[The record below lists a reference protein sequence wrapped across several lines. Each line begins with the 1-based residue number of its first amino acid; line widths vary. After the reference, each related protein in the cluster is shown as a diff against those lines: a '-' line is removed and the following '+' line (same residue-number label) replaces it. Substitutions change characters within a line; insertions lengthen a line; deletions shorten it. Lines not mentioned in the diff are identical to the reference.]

1 MNLDLLFAIIFY
13 SLILVLF
20 FKYRS
25 RFEVQGKIVALF
37 KTQLGIKWME
47 SISKKDEQKW
57 LVVLGYIL
65 LIAGLI
71 LGVFGFV
78 ANHQLWLIVGSF
90 SLFFGLLL
98 AIPLNLWGHIGTTI
112 GFIGMAVILFLLV
125 KGTIT
130 MLFVADAPPAV
141 APVLP
146 GVSVPGLPN
155 LSFWHWI
162 VAIFLV
168 ATVHEFSHGIWARL
182 YKIKIKS
189 SGFLFFGPIL
199 GAFVEPEE
207 KELNKKSKPKQLAV
221 FAAGPFSNIIFGIYF
236 LLIMNFITGPL
247 YGNVYE
253 GTGINIQTI
262 IENQPAAQAGLVAPI
277 IIYEINGQKTTDA
290 VQFLNATASL
300 KPNDKVKVV
309 TDKGSYDLVAGK
321 NPDNESRGFIGVAD
335 FTLKAAPKTAIIEKY
350 GSFLPSAVEWIN
362 MLVFWLVVMNF
373 GIGLFNLLPLGPIDG
388 GRMFLTAMLGIFKN
402 ETKAKKIWGFMS
414 FFCLMLIFINLAPY
428 LWKLLLF
435 ILKPFTLLLTLL

>member
-1 MNLDLLFAIIFY
+1 
-13 SLILVLF
+13 
-20 FKYRS
+20 
-25 RFEVQGKIVALF
+25 
-37 KTQLGIKWME
+37 ME
-47 SISKKDEQKW
+47 SISRKDDQRW

-65 LIAGLI
+65 LIAGII
-71 LGVFGFV
+71 LGIFGFV
-78 ANHQLWLIVGSF
+78 ANYQIGLVLGSF
-90 SLFFGLLL
+90 ALFFGALL
-98 AIPLNLWGHIGTTI
+98 AVPLKWWGHIGTTI

-125 KGTIT
+125 KGTVT
-130 MLFVADAPPAV
+130 MLFVPDAPPAV

-189 SGFLFFGPIL
+189 SGFLFLGPIL

-207 KELNKKSKPKQLAV
+207 KELAKKSKPVQLAV
-221 FAAGPFSNIIFGIYF
+221 FAAGPFSNIILGIFF

-253 GTGINIQTI
+253 GTGININSI
-262 IENQPAAQAGLVAPI
+262 IENQPAALAGMVAPI
-277 IIYEINGQKTTDA
+277 TIYQLNEHKTTDA
-290 VQFLNATASL
+290 VKFLNATASL
-300 KPNDKVKVV
+300 KPKDKVNIV
-309 TDKGSYDLVAGK
+309 TDKGSFNLIAAE
-321 NPDNESRGFIGVAD
+321 NPDNKTRGFIGVAD
-335 FTLKAAPKTAIIEKY
+335 FSLKAEPRQPIVEKY
-350 GSFLPSAVEWIN
+350 GSFLPSFVEWTN

-388 GRMFLTAMLGIFKN
+388 GRMFLAGMLGIFKK
-402 ETKAKKIWGFMS
+402 ETTAKKVWGMMS
-414 FFCLMLIFINLAPY
+414 FFCLLLIFINLAPY
-428 LWKLLLF
+428 LWKLVLF
-435 ILKPFTLLLTLL
+435 IFKPFILLLALI

>member
-221 FAAGPFSNIIFGIYF
+221 FAAGPFSNIIFGIFF

>member
-47 SISKKDEQKW
+47 SISKKDDQKW

-65 LIAGLI
+65 VLAGII

-78 ANHQLWLIVGSF
+78 ANHQLWLIIGSF

-98 AIPLNLWGHIGTTI
+98 AVPLNLWGHIGTTI

-207 KELNKKSKPKQLAV
+207 KELNKKSKPAQLAV
-221 FAAGPFSNIIFGIYF
+221 FAAGPFSNIIFGIFF

-253 GTGINIQTI
+253 GTGINIKTI
-262 IENQPAAQAGLVAPI
+262 IENQPAAEAGLVAPI

-290 VQFLNATASL
+290 V
-300 KPNDKVKVV
+300 
-309 TDKGSYDLVAGK
+309 
-321 NPDNESRGFIGVAD
+321 
-335 FTLKAAPKTAIIEKY
+335 
-350 GSFLPSAVEWIN
+350 
-362 MLVFWLVVMNF
+362 
-373 GIGLFNLLPLGPIDG
+373 
-388 GRMFLTAMLGIFKN
+388 
-402 ETKAKKIWGFMS
+402 
-414 FFCLMLIFINLAPY
+414 
-428 LWKLLLF
+428 
-435 ILKPFTLLLTLL
+435 

>member
-13 SLILVLF
+13 SIILVLF

-47 SISKKDEQKW
+47 SISKKDDHKW
-57 LVVLGYIL
+57 LVVSGYIL
-65 LIAGLI
+65 LITGII

-78 ANHQLWLIVGSF
+78 TNHHLMLVLGSF

-112 GFIGMAVILFLLV
+112 GFIGMAMILFLLV
-125 KGTIT
+125 KGTVT
-130 MLFVADAPPAV
+130 MLFVPDAPPAV

-207 KELNKKSKPKQLAV
+207 KELIKKSKPAQLAV
-221 FAAGPFSNIIFGIYF
+221 FAAGPFSNVVFGVFF

-253 GTGINIQTI
+253 GTGINIKTI

-277 IIYEINGQKTTDA
+277 TIYEINGQKTTSSDT
-290 VQFLNATASL
+290 FLNATSSL
-300 KPNDKVKVV
+300 KPTDKVKIL
-309 TDKGSYDLVAGK
+309 TDKGAYNIIAAK

-335 FTLKAAPKTAIIEKY
+335 FSLKAESKKAIVEKY
-350 GSFLPSAVEWIN
+350 GSFLPAAVSWIN

-402 ETKAKKIWGFMS
+402 EKTAKKVWGFVS
-414 FFCLMLIFINLAPY
+414 FFCLLLIFINLAPY
-428 LWKLLLF
+428 LWKLVVF
-435 ILKPFTLLLTLL
+435 IFKPFTLLLTLI

>member
-13 SLILVLF
+13 SIIVILF

-47 SISKKDEQKW
+47 KISKKDDHTW
-57 LVVLGYIL
+57 LVVTGYIL
-65 LIAGLI
+65 LIAGILLGI
-71 LGVFGFV
+71 LGLVF
-78 ANHQLWLIVGSF
+78 NHHIWLVIGSF
-90 SLFFGLLL
+90 SLFFGVLG
-98 AIPLNLWGHIGTTI
+98 AVPLKWLGHIGTTI
-112 GFIGMAVILFLLV
+112 GFIGMAIILFLLV
-125 KGTIT
+125 KGTVT
-130 MLFVADAPPAV
+130 MLFVPDAPPAV

-207 KELNKKSKPKQLAV
+207 KELNKKSKPAQLAV
-221 FAAGPFSNIIFGIYF
+221 FAAGPFSNIIFGIFF

-300 KPNDKVKVV
+300 KPNNKVKVV
-309 TDKGSYDLVAGK
+309 IDKYVSLLAGSHELWYW
-321 NPDNESRGFIGVAD
+321 
-335 FTLKAAPKTAIIEKY
+335 IIQ
-350 GSFLPSAVEWIN
+350 S
-362 MLVFWLVVMNF
+362 
-373 GIGLFNLLPLGPIDG
+373 
-388 GRMFLTAMLGIFKN
+388 
-402 ETKAKKIWGFMS
+402 
-414 FFCLMLIFINLAPY
+414 LAFRSY
-428 LWKLLLF
+428 
-435 ILKPFTLLLTLL
+435 

>member
-221 FAAGPFSNIIFGIYF
+221 FAAGPFSNIIFGIFF

-262 IENQPAAQAGLVAPI
+262 IENQPAEQAGLVAPI